1 MAECTTK
8 SLGFASLG
16 RKKIQADFAGGQL
29 TSDAGSLLLREVDKR
44 LGLIEAIDSCIPDP
58 RDPRYVQ
65 HSQRSMLAQRIM
77 AIALG
82 YEDLNDHQT
91 LRNDWLFQTVTERGI
106 DPEQALASTPTL
118 WRLEERV
125 NQESMVKIAE
135 VFVDL
140 WLKSYQQPPTQIILD
155 FDATDTPLYGQQENR
170 FFHGYYDCYCYLPLY
185 VFCGDQLL
193 VPYLRPSK
201 IDAARHSRGILKLLV
216 DKIRRVFPDV
226 QIIIR
231 ADSGFCR
238 HKMMRWCDRNGI
250 YYLLGIAKNPVLL
263 EKAQPWTIPAR
274 WHHERTGQKQRLFGS
289 FSYAA
294 ATWDRQRRVI
304 IKAEHSSHGENPRF
318 VVTNLPG
325 EEQFL
330 YDQVYCQRGDME
342 NRIKEQQLYLF
353 ADRASSHDFR
363 ANQFRLILSSAAYVL
378 METLRREGLKNTKM
392 AKAQAHTIRN
402 KLLKVAAVIQVS
414 TRRIVFHLASGY
426 PYKELFVKLLSH
438 LTRQPIPVFGFA

>member
-1 MAECTTK
+1 MPL
-8 SLGFASLG
+8 LGCG
-16 RKKIQADFAGGQL
+16 R
-29 TSDAGSLLLREVDKR
+29 R
-44 LGLIEAIDSCIPDP
+44 P
-58 RDPRYVQ
+58 RQ
-65 HSQRSMLAQRIM
+65 
-77 AIALG
+77 
-82 YEDLNDHQT
+82 
-91 LRNDWLFQTVTERGI
+91 
-106 DPEQALASTPTL
+106 
-118 WRLEERV
+118 
-125 NQESMVKIAE
+125 
-135 VFVDL
+135 
-140 WLKSYQQPPTQIILD
+140 
-155 FDATDTPLYGQQENR
+155 
-170 FFHGYYDCYCYLPLY
+170 

-201 IDAARHSRGILKLLV
+201 IDAAQHSRAILKLLV
-216 DKIRRVFPDV
+216 DKIRRIFPDV

-238 HKMMRWCDRNGI
+238 HKMMRWCDRNGV
-250 YYLLGIAKNPVLL
+250 YYILGIAKNPVLL
-263 EKAQPWTIPAR
+263 KQAQPWTIPAQ
-274 WHHERTGQKQRLFGS
+274 WHYQRTEQKQRLFGS

-294 ATWDRQRRVI
+294 STWDRQRRVI
-304 IKAEHSSHGENPRF
+304 VKAEHSRHGENPRF

-353 ADRASSHDFR
+353 ADRASSHDFG
-363 ANQFRLILSSAAYVL
+363 ANQFRLIMSSAAYVL

-426 PYKELFVKLLSH
+426 PYQELFVKLMSQ
-438 LTRQPIPVFGFA
+438 LTAQPIPVFGFG